1 MSFELRLTRAIGD
14 TRIDLDVVAGGAV
27 LGVTGPSGAGKT
39 SLLNCVAGLLKPE
52 NGRIAVAGEVLFDS
66 AEGIDLPPNQ
76 RRAGYLFQD
85 NRLFPHLRVADN
97 LAYGEKLATPEHRWM
112 TRDEAV
118 ALLGIAPLL
127 ERYPATLSGGEA
139 RRVAL
144 GRALLSGPKFL
155 LLDEPLAHLDAAR
168 GEEIMRM
175 IERVRDDL
183 RIPMLYVSHVES
195 EVARL
200 ADQVVRLG

>member
-1 MSFELRLTRAIGD
+1 MSFELRLVRSFGD
-14 TRIDLDVVAGGAV
+14 VRIDIDVSTKSAV

-39 SLLNCVAGLLKPE
+39 SLLNCVAGLLRPE
-52 NGRIAVAGEVLFDS
+52 SGHIAVAGEVLFDRE
-66 AEGIDLPPNQ
+66 AGIDLPPD
-76 RRAGYLFQD
+76 RRHAGYLFQD
-85 NRLFPHLRVADN
+85 NRLFPHLTVSDN
-97 LAYGEKLATPEHRWM
+97 LAYGERQEDSWISRG
-112 TRDEAV
+112 EAV
-118 ALLGIAPLL
+118 DLLGIAPLL

-144 GRALLSGPKFL
+144 GRALLAAPRFL

-183 RIPMLYVSHVES
+183 KIPMLYVSHVEG

-200 ADQVVRLG
+200 ADEVVQLG

>member
-1 MSFELRLTRAIGD
+1 MSFELRLVRSFGD
-14 TRIDLDVVAGGAV
+14 VRIDIDVSTKSAV

-39 SLLNCVAGLLKPE
+39 SLLNCVAGLLRPE
-52 NGRIAVAGEVLFDS
+52 SGHIAVAGEVLFDRE
-66 AEGIDLPPNQ
+66 AGIDLPPND
-76 RRAGYLFQD
+76 RHAGYLFQD
-85 NRLFPHLRVADN
+85 NRLFPHLTVSDN
-97 LAYGEKLATPEHRWM
+97 LAYGEWREDSWISRG
-112 TRDEAV
+112 EAV
-118 ALLGIAPLL
+118 DLLGIAPLL

-144 GRALLSGPKFL
+144 GRALLAAPRFL

-183 RIPMLYVSHVES
+183 KIPMLYVSHVEG

-200 ADQVVRLG
+200 ADEVVQLG